1 MSSSDRGFFSL
12 RMGVAALVSV
22 VALIVLLRSRGLF
35 IAAAIAE
42 TASSSV
48 APTPAAYDPEKGE
61 NIPGY
66 PAIGIRAGVY
76 NDGQAAIW
84 DLDIIDYF
92 RRFGAKERARGYRPE
107 QPIAFSHIT
116 HVQKNKMEC
125 QYCHWSVAKAA
136 YAAIPE
142 VQACWGCH
150 MLIKGQND
158 FQKKEIA
165 KIEEA
170 WTANKPIAWQ
180 KVHVMPSYVHFNH
193 KRHVKA
199 GIGCQNCHGQIPEM
213 PVVERVSSMKMGWC
227 VSCHRLQGASV
238 DCYTCHY

>member
-1 MSSSDRGFFSL
+1 MLVSAALLVVLLIQETSIFSRL
-12 RMGVAALVSV
+12 SRLFVPAVAAQDTGGAKPV
-22 VALIVLLRSRGLF
+22 
-35 IAAAIAE
+35 
-42 TASSSV
+42 
-48 APTPAAYDPEKGE
+48 YDPETGQ
-61 NIPGY
+61 NFPGY
-66 PAIGIRAGVY
+66 PAVGVRSGVY
-76 NDGQAAIW
+76 ADGQAALW
-84 DLDIIDYF
+84 DLDMLDYF
-92 RRFGAKERARGYRPE
+92 RLFGAKERARGYRPE

-150 MLIKGQND
+150 MLVTGQSE

-165 KIEEA
+165 KVKEA
-170 WTANKPIAWQ
+170 WDANKPIAWQ
-180 KVHVMPSYVHFNH
+180 KVHVMPDYVHFNH

-199 GIGCQNCHGQIPEM
+199 GIGCQNCHGQVPEM
-213 PVVERVSSMKMGWC
+213 QRVERVTSMKMGWC
-227 VSCHRLQGASV
+227 ISCHRQEGASV